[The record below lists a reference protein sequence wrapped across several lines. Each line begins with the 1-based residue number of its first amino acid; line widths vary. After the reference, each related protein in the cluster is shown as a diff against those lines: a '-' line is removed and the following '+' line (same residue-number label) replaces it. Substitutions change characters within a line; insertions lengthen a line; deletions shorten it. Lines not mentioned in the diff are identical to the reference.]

1 MLLTED
7 LFAASILRRLTF
19 VQFPVPACHLVV
31 PIEPLVEVHSR
42 NVKFLQ
48 KRRRY
53 GGDGTAHLCSR
64 ELLIYRNVTA
74 PTGLRSHISSGS
86 CSRLNRVA
94 LSRRNCALEPDSGL
108 TKCCER
114 QECER

>member
-7 LFAASILRRLTF
+7 LFAASILRKLTL

-31 PIEPLVEVHSR
+31 PIEPLVGVRSR
-42 NVKFLQ
+42 NVEFLH
-48 KRRRY
+48 KRRRD

-64 ELLIYRNVTA
+64 ELLIYRSVTA
-74 PTGLRSHISSGS
+74 PTGLRSYISFGF
-86 CSRLNRVA
+86 CCGLNRVA
-94 LSRRNCALEPDSGL
+94 LSRRTCALEPDSAL

-114 QECER
+114 